1 MQTLTSTP
9 TLTWLPITHA
19 VRARYL
25 ACAAANPTR
34 SADYAFSNL
43 YLWDDRYHQSVA
55 FWGDLA
61 MVRFA
66 NGDGTHRYL
75 FPIGAGEL
83 APMLELLRAEAAA
96 EGVPLLLVCVTEPQ
110 KEQLLAVCPDCAAEQ
125 TRAYF
130 DYLYTATSLATLAGK
145 KLHGKR
151 NHVNAFSAAHAWT
164 VRALTPTDFD
174 TCRRIVAEWDAA
186 REGESVNA
194 ERDAILRCFGAF
206 TELELLGALLEAD
219 GHPVAFTVGTKNSPD
234 TFCVHFEKTLP
245 AWESAYPVINRA
257 FVRTVLE
264 RHPEIVYINR
274 EDDMGLENLRASKL
288 SYRPAELLVKYAV
301 RVR

>member
-1 MQTLTSTP
+1 MQTLTPIP

-19 VRARYL
+19 VRAQYL
-25 ACAAANPTR
+25 ACAAASPTR

-43 YLWDDRYHQSVA
+43 YLWDKTYHQSVA

-61 MVRFA
+61 VVRFA

-75 FPIGAGEL
+75 FPVGGGDL
-83 APMLELLRAEAAA
+83 APVLDLLRAAARA
-96 EGVPLLLVCVTEPQ
+96 EGIPLLLVGVTEPQ
-110 KEQLLAVCPDCAAEQ
+110 RKRLLALCPDCEAEQ
-125 TRAYF
+125 TRDYF
-130 DYLYTATSLATLAGK
+130 DYLYTAASLATLAGK

-151 NHVNAFSAAHAWT
+151 NHVNAFCAAHT
-164 VRALTPTDFD
+164 FEVRTLTPADFN
-174 TCRRIVAEWDAA
+174 TCRRIVAEWAA
-186 REGESVNA
+186 AHESESVNA
-194 ERDAILRCFGAF
+194 ERGAILRCFDAF
-206 TELELLGALLEAD
+206 EKLELLGALLVAD
-219 GHPVAFTVGTKNSPD
+219 GQPVAFTVGSVITPD

-245 AWESAYPVINRA
+245 TWESAYPVINRA

-264 RHPEIVYINR
+264 HHPEIVYINR

-288 SYRPAELLVKYAV
+288 SYRPTELLVKYAV